1 MPGGGVMKCY
11 MANRMSTMLIAV
23 FFVVI
28 ALSSYGF
35 AQDQGFVYSFVM
47 NQTGQPVTD
56 LTPEDFVVTEDGNEA
71 EVIAA
76 DIMSEP
82 MKIALMVDNGI
93 RIRTGQ
99 AINPLR
105 DAVTSFLET
114 LPPQHLVS
122 LYTIGG
128 NIRRILDFT
137 DDREELVKEGQA
149 IFSDAGDTLR
159 MLDGIRE
166 TLERR
171 FDGDE
176 TWPVFVMVLTDA
188 PEGSAFMN
196 QNRYNQFMQNLREK
210 GVIVHAILW
219 SSQNKSNNT
228 EGFAI
233 NLAQNTGGRFQSLAA
248 VNGMEEVLA
257 QLAVDM
263 GNHYDEVSSRYRV
276 VWNRP
281 DPRGERISVSVKRP
295 GVGVRLFG
303 DRRLD

>member
-1 MPGGGVMKCY
+1 MDRH
-11 MANRMSTMLIAV
+11 MAKRILVRLIAMA
-23 FFVVI
+23 FVVI
-28 ALSSYGF
+28 ASGGYAF

-56 LTPEDFVVTEDGNEA
+56 LTAEDFVVTEDGNEA
-71 EVIAA
+71 EVVSAE
-76 DIMSEP
+76 IMTEP

-93 RIRTGQ
+93 RIRNGQ

-105 DAVTSFLET
+105 DAVTSFLQT

-137 DDREELVKEGQA
+137 DNREELIEEGQS
-149 IFSDAGDTLR
+149 IFSDSGDTLR

-171 FDGDE
+171 FEEDD
-176 TWPVFVMVLTDA
+176 TWPVFVMLITDA

-210 GVIVHAILW
+210 GVIVHTILW
-219 SSQNKSNNT
+219 SSQNRSNNT

-233 NLAQNTGGRFQSLAA
+233 NLANNTGGRFQSIAA
-248 VNGMEEVLA
+248 VNGMDEVVG

-303 DRRLD
+303 DRRMDQQ

>member
-1 MPGGGVMKCY
+1 MFLEVRTMDRH
-11 MANRMSTMLIAV
+11 MAKRILVRLIAAV
-23 FFVVI
+23 FVVT
-28 ALSSYGF
+28 ASGGYGF

-56 LTPEDFVVTEDGNEA
+56 LTAEDFVVTEDGNEA
-71 EVIAA
+71 EVVSAA
-76 DIMSEP
+76 IMTEP

-93 RIRTGQ
+93 RIRNGQ

-105 DAVTSFLET
+105 DAVTSFLQT

-137 DDREELVKEGQA
+137 DNREELIEEGQS
-149 IFSDAGDTLR
+149 IFSDSGDTLR

-171 FDGDE
+171 FEEDD
-176 TWPVFVMVLTDA
+176 TWPVFVMLITDA

-210 GVIVHAILW
+210 GVIVHTILW
-219 SSQNKSNNT
+219 SSQNRSNNQ
-228 EGFAI
+228 EPKKLG
-233 NLAQNTGGRFQSLAA
+233 L
-248 VNGMEEVLA
+248 
-257 QLAVDM
+257 
-263 GNHYDEVSSRYRV
+263 
-276 VWNRP
+276 
-281 DPRGERISVSVKRP
+281 
-295 GVGVRLFG
+295 
-303 DRRLD
+303 